1 MASTK
6 PKRTNNMNATET
18 RARPGSAAA
27 IHPGA
32 VPRAGWRERSFFAPS
47 RDLLDD
53 TTRAIL
59 SFGTMIRALV
69 FDFDGLILD
78 TEEPVYRSWLEVYEA
93 HGEELPFERWV
104 QIVGSTT
111 IGFHPQHHLEE
122 RLGRSLPKE
131 VLDRRIGRRTEL
143 VLANNLLP
151 GVVEHLDAA
160 KASGFKVGVASSS
173 TSEWVSGHL
182 ARLGIL
188 DRFDCVRCRG
198 GVTNVKPEPDLYLAV
213 LECLGVGASDAIA
226 IEDSPNGVLA
236 AKRAG
241 MRCVATPTAITARL
255 DLSQADLVLGSLAEL
270 TLAEL
275 VRRVVPA

>member
-1 MASTK
+1 
-6 PKRTNNMNATET
+6 
-18 RARPGSAAA
+18 
-27 IHPGA
+27 
-32 VPRAGWRERSFFAPS
+32 
-47 RDLLDD
+47 
-53 TTRAIL
+53 
-59 SFGTMIRALV
+59 
-69 FDFDGLILD
+69 
-78 TEEPVYRSWLEVYEA
+78 
-93 HGEELPFERWV
+93 
-104 QIVGSTT
+104 
-111 IGFHPQHHLEE
+111 
-122 RLGRSLPKE
+122 

-160 KASGFKVGVASSS
+160 KASGFTVGVASSS
-173 TSEWVSGHL
+173 TREWVSGHL

-188 DRFDCVRCRG
+188 DRFDCVRCRDD
-198 GVTNVKPEPDLYLAV
+198 VTNVKPEPDLYLAV

-241 MRCVATPTAITARL
+241 MRCVAIPNAITARL

-275 VRRVVPA
+275 VRRVVSA